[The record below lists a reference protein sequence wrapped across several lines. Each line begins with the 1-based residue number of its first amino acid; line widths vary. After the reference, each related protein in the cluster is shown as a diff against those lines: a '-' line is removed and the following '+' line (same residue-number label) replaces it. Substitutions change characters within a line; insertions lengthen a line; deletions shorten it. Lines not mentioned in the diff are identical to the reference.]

1 MTATKQSANS
11 TTSLPD
17 GLNDCLLWSE
27 EAGMG
32 WHPRPP
38 MNYDGS
44 YFQHYRE
51 LDATETGAA
60 LTKARVDMVRR
71 HYDGTDVVDVGIGG
85 GRFVEAIDGFGYDI
99 NQDAVG
105 WLGGE
110 GRYREPSACAL
121 TFWDSLEHIP
131 APDRAVDA
139 ARDWVFVS
147 MPIYSG
153 VSDVLSSKHYKP
165 GEHIWYWTRDGLIRW
180 FHRLGFFCVE
190 VNSVENELGREGI
203 LSFAFRRG

>member
-1 MTATKQSANS
+1 
-11 TTSLPD
+11 
-17 GLNDCLLWSE
+17 
-27 EAGMG
+27 
-32 WHPRPP
+32 

-99 NQDAVG
+99 NKDAVG

-190 VNSVENELGREGI
+190 VNSVETELGREGI